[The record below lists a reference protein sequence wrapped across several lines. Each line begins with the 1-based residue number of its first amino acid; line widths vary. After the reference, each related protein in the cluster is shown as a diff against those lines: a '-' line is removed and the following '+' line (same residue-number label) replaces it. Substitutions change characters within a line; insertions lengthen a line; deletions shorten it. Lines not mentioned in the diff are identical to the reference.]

1 MTDER
6 NNSSDVHLL
15 EGHGTN
21 KVLDLLENLKNTQA
35 GNIIYQQIEHV
46 LRASDQTQDKIIR
59 GYASVAQV
67 LLNSYRKSLPKKS
80 MLNFELKLIQKR
92 LNPPISVS
100 ELAVLHGY
108 IHKATKLINDVADLD
123 NEAFVEVLSP
133 FMADNLTP
141 ESALS
146 KPVENNP
153 ETNIQTADF
162 NQSTRIAEESN
173 VPKQVEQSIDSL
185 YRSKLSQHHK
195 EILSIQS
202 NLADKVG
209 ATIKQQETFAGKLQS
224 LLKQLENSEQKRN
237 LEYLR
242 NGLMYEVETILVEQ
256 GKLTQIMNDTQSF
269 LNLIGSNVSKLSDE
283 LDQVRVLSLTDELT
297 QLPNRR
303 AFLRRIKDE
312 MGRAQRDKTHLTIAM
327 IDLDYFKEVNDK
339 YGHGVGD
346 EMLRVYAREVLS
358 IFRRYDMVARYGG
371 EEFAVILP
379 NTDKQGSQYA
389 FRKIRNKVGDTFVIH
404 GNDAIPI
411 PTFSAGLAIYEPGE
425 TVESLLERADS
436 AMYKA
441 KQAGRDRIEYNEK
454 PLGDITGLGEQ
465 RS

>member
-1 MTDER
+1 M
-6 NNSSDVHLL
+6 
-15 EGHGTN
+15 
-21 KVLDLLENLKNTQA
+21 
-35 GNIIYQQIEHV
+35 
-46 LRASDQTQDKIIR
+46 
-59 GYASVAQV
+59 
-67 LLNSYRKSLPKKS
+67 
-80 MLNFELKLIQKR
+80 
-92 LNPPISVS
+92 
-100 ELAVLHGY
+100 
-108 IHKATKLINDVADLD
+108 
-123 NEAFVEVLSP
+123 
-133 FMADNLTP
+133 
-141 ESALS
+141 
-146 KPVENNP
+146 
-153 ETNIQTADF
+153 
-162 NQSTRIAEESN
+162 
-173 VPKQVEQSIDSL
+173 
-185 YRSKLSQHHK
+185 
-195 EILSIQS
+195 
-202 NLADKVG
+202 
-209 ATIKQQETFAGKLQS
+209 
-224 LLKQLENSEQKRN
+224 
-237 LEYLR
+237 
-242 NGLMYEVETILVEQ
+242 
-256 GKLTQIMNDTQSF
+256 
-269 LNLIGSNVSKLSDE
+269 
-283 LDQVRVLSLTDELT
+283 LSLTDELT

-454 PLGDITGLGEQ
+454 YLGEVTGLGEQ